1 MKTLITTT
9 LILLSLGLKA
19 QTVTVYTSATTDTL
33 LARQARALTAS
44 FTAQITTLTNRINE
58 LQGAVN
64 TQGIK
69 LDKVGYAAFDGVDFI
84 TTKIA
89 DTTTIKLRNP
99 VILK

>member
-1 MKTLITTT
+1 MKTLITTA
-9 LILLSLGLKA
+9 IIFLSLGFQA

-33 LARQARALTAS
+33 LARQARALTAN
-44 FTAQITTLTNRINE
+44 FTAQIITLTNRLNQ

-69 LDKVGYAAFDGVDFI
+69 LDKVGYAAFDNVDFL